1 MQQIVLA
8 SKVSVNRKTIRKII
22 RKVTMNQ
29 PSTFFRSGRLMRA
42 GKMPR
47 SLMRWLVVSGEK
59 DSPESEVRSPESK
72 EQRLG
77 VGDRSA

>member
-1 MQQIVLA
+1 
-8 SKVSVNRKTIRKII
+8 
-22 RKVTMNQ
+22 MNQ

-77 VGDRSA
+77 VGDGSA